1 MDYESIRPV
10 ADLVRKKTAENGK
23 FAGIFTKDPAEVK
36 MYRDM
41 GFQFI
46 IVSSDISCLVS
57 GCRQIGD
64 KILGGGRDRE

>member
-1 MDYESIRPV
+1 MLFRS
-10 ADLVRKKTAENGK
+10 
-23 FAGIFTKDPAEVK
+23 KDPAEAK